1 MRYQNTLLKQFPF
14 APSALSKEQQKK
26 EVKRLSERMEQLQL
40 QVKENRLPVIV
51 LVEGWGTSGKGGRI
65 AKMISQMD
73 PRFFRVVST
82 NAPTAEERA
91 RPFLYRHI
99 KQIPENGQ
107 FLFLDSGWMDQTIR
121 EEQAGQ
127 LEGDALQKRMEQINI
142 FERQLF
148 DNGYLLVKLFLHI
161 SRKEQRQRIE
171 QLQQDPDT
179 AWRVS
184 EHDLWQNDHYEREL
198 ESFSR
203 YLDANNLPF
212 APWHIIDSTH
222 RKQSEIDCL
231 NVLCGAIEGA
241 LEQKRDN
248 NWPPEHPEPAFN
260 PLDQQFP
267 LLPVEKLSDVAL
279 DQQMSRKEYKEQLR
293 RYQQR
298 LSELHNQI
306 YRWKIPVILAYEG
319 WDAAG
324 KGGNIKR
331 IAGALDPRGYEVVP
345 IASPKPYELARHYL
359 WRFWEKLPKA
369 GHIVIFDRTWYGR
382 VMVERLEGFCSERD
396 WKRAYT
402 EINEFE
408 RQLTDAG
415 AVLLKFWIQIDK
427 DTQLQRF
434 EQRRDDP
441 DKRWKL
447 SDEDWR
453 NREKWDEYE
462 QAIDQMLQ
470 RTNTT
475 YAPWHIIESNCKY
488 YARIKTLRL
497 LTEAL
502 EEAIQKAKQTRKEK

>member
-1 MRYQNTLLKQFPF
+1 MLYQKNALQHFSF
-14 APSALSKEQQKK
+14 AESPLSKEEKK
-26 EVKRLSERMEQLQL
+26 EELRRLSQRMEALQL
-40 QVKENRLPVIV
+40 SVKQNDLPVIV
-51 LVEGWGTSGKGGRI
+51 LVEGWGTSGKGSRI
-65 AKMISQMD
+65 AAMIRQMD
-73 PRFFRVVST
+73 PRFFQVVST
-82 NAPTAEERA
+82 EAPTAEEKA
-91 RPFLYRHI
+91 RPFLYRHM
-99 KQIPENGQ
+99 KKIPENGK
-107 FLFLDSGWMDQTIR
+107 FLFLDSGWMDQTVR
-121 EEQAGQ
+121 ERQSGQ
-127 LEGDALQKRMEQINI
+127 LDDQDYQRRLEEIRV

-161 SRKEQRQRIE
+161 GKKEQHQRI
-171 QLQQDPDT
+171 QSLLHDPDT

-184 EHDLWQNDHYEREL
+184 EHDRWQNEHYEQSL
-198 ESFSR
+198 EDFEQ
-203 YLDANNLPF
+203 YLDATSLPF
-212 APWHIIDSTH
+212 APWHLIDSTH

-231 NVLCGAIEGA
+231 HALCAAIEGA
-241 LEQKRDN
+241 LEQKTDHC
-248 NWPPEHPEPAFN
+248 WPPLHRDPAFN

-267 LLPVEKLSDVAL
+267 LQPIEQLFQVKL
-279 DQQMSRKEYKEQLR
+279 DQQMSRKEYKQQLKH
-293 RYQQR
+293 YQER
-298 LSELHNQI
+298 LADLHNQI
-306 YRWKIPVILAYEG
+306 YRWKIPVVLAYEG

-359 WRFWEKLPKA
+359 WRFWEKVPKA

-382 VMVERLEGFCSERD
+382 VMVERLEGFCTERD
-396 WKRAYT
+396 WQRAYT

-408 RQLTDAG
+408 RQLTDWG

-434 EQRRDDP
+434 EERRDNP
-441 DKRWKL
+441 EKRWKL

-470 RTNTT
+470 RTNTS

-502 EEAIQKAKQTRKEK
+502 EEAVRLRRNAR

>member
-1 MRYQNTLLKQFPF
+1 MLYQKNALQHFSF
-14 APSALSKEQQKK
+14 AESPLSKEEKK
-26 EVKRLSERMEQLQL
+26 EELRRLSQRMEALQL
-40 QVKENRLPVIV
+40 SVKQNDLPVIV
-51 LVEGWGTSGKGGRI
+51 LVEGWGTSGKGSRI
-65 AKMISQMD
+65 AAMIRQMD
-73 PRFFRVVST
+73 PRFFQVVST
-82 NAPTAEERA
+82 EAPTAEEKA
-91 RPFLYRHI
+91 RPFLYRHM
-99 KQIPENGQ
+99 KKIPENGK
-107 FLFLDSGWMDQTIR
+107 FLFLDSGWMDQTVR
-121 EEQAGQ
+121 ERQSGQ
-127 LEGDALQKRMEQINI
+127 LDDQDYQRRLEEIRV

-161 SRKEQRQRIE
+161 GKKEQHQRI
-171 QLQQDPDT
+171 QSLLHDPDT

-184 EHDLWQNDHYEREL
+184 EHDRWQNEHYEQSL
-198 ESFSR
+198 EDFEQ
-203 YLDANNLPF
+203 YLDATSLPF
-212 APWHIIDSTH
+212 APWHLIDSTH

-231 NVLCGAIEGA
+231 HALCAAIEEA
-241 LEQKRDN
+241 PEQTADHC
-248 NWPPEHPEPAFN
+248 WPPLHRDPAFD

-267 LLPVEKLSDVAL
+267 LQPIEQLFQVKL
-279 DQQMSRKEYKEQLR
+279 DQQMSRKEYKQQLKH
-293 RYQQR
+293 YQER
-298 LSELHNQI
+298 LADLHNQI
-306 YRWKIPVILAYEG
+306 YRWKIPVVLAYEG

-359 WRFWEKLPKA
+359 WRFWEKVPKA

-382 VMVERLEGFCSERD
+382 VMVERLEGFCTERD
-396 WKRAYT
+396 WQRAYT

-408 RQLTDAG
+408 RQLTDWG

-434 EQRRDDP
+434 EERRDNP
-441 DKRWKL
+441 EKRWKL

-470 RTNTT
+470 RTNTS
-475 YAPWHIIESNCKY
+475 YAPWHIVESNCKY

-502 EEAIQKAKQTRKEK
+502 EEAVRLRRSAN

>member
-1 MRYQNTLLKQFPF
+1 MLYQKNALQHFSF
-14 APSALSKEQQKK
+14 AESPLSKEEKK
-26 EVKRLSERMEQLQL
+26 EELRRLSQRMEALQL
-40 QVKENRLPVIV
+40 SVKQNDLPVIV
-51 LVEGWGTSGKGGRI
+51 LVEGWGTSGKGSRI
-65 AKMISQMD
+65 AAMIRQMD
-73 PRFFRVVST
+73 PRFFQVVST
-82 NAPTAEERA
+82 EAPTAEEKA
-91 RPFLYRHI
+91 RPFLYRHM
-99 KQIPENGQ
+99 KKIPENGK
-107 FLFLDSGWMDQTIR
+107 FLFLDSGWMDQTVR
-121 EEQAGQ
+121 ERQSGQ
-127 LEGDALQKRMEQINI
+127 LDDQDYQRRLEEIRV

-161 SRKEQRQRIE
+161 GKKEQHQRI
-171 QLQQDPDT
+171 QSLLHDPDT

-184 EHDLWQNDHYEREL
+184 EHDRWQNEHYETSLQDFEDYL
-198 ESFSR
+198 EATS
-203 YLDANNLPF
+203 LPF
-212 APWHIIDSTH
+212 APWHLVDSTH

-231 NVLCGAIEGA
+231 HALCAAIEEA
-241 LEQKRDN
+241 LEQKADHC
-248 NWPPEHPEPAFN
+248 WPPLHRDPAFN

-267 LLPVEKLSDVAL
+267 LQPIEQLFQVKL
-279 DQQMSRKEYKEQLR
+279 DQQMSRKEYKQQLKH
-293 RYQQR
+293 YQER
-298 LSELHNQI
+298 LADLHNQI
-306 YRWKIPVILAYEG
+306 YRWKIPVVLAYEG

-359 WRFWEKLPKA
+359 WRFWEKVPKA

-382 VMVERLEGFCSERD
+382 VMVERLEGFCTERD
-396 WKRAYT
+396 WQRAYT

-408 RQLTDAG
+408 RQLTDWG

-434 EQRRDDP
+434 EERRDNP
-441 DKRWKL
+441 EKRWKL

-470 RTNTT
+470 RTNTS
-475 YAPWHIIESNCKY
+475 YAPWHIVESNCKY

-502 EEAIQKAKQTRKEK
+502 EEAVRLRRNAN

>member
-1 MRYQNTLLKQFPF
+1 MLYQKNALQHFSF
-14 APSALSKEQQKK
+14 AESPLSKEEKK
-26 EVKRLSERMEQLQL
+26 EELRRLSQRMEALQL
-40 QVKENRLPVIV
+40 SVKQNDLPVIV
-51 LVEGWGTSGKGGRI
+51 LVEGWGTSGKGSRI
-65 AKMISQMD
+65 AAMIRQMD
-73 PRFFRVVST
+73 PRFFQVVST
-82 NAPTAEERA
+82 EAPTAEEKA
-91 RPFLYRHI
+91 RPFLYRHM
-99 KQIPENGQ
+99 KKIPENGK
-107 FLFLDSGWMDQTIR
+107 FLFLDSGWMDQTVR
-121 EEQAGQ
+121 ERQSGQ
-127 LEGDALQKRMEQINI
+127 LDDQDYQRRLEEIRV

-161 SRKEQRQRIE
+161 GKKEQHQRI
-171 QLQQDPDT
+171 QSLLHDPDT

-184 EHDLWQNDHYEREL
+184 EHDRWQNEHYEQSL
-198 ESFSR
+198 EDFEQ
-203 YLDANNLPF
+203 YLDATSLPF
-212 APWHIIDSTH
+212 APWHLIDSTH

-231 NVLCGAIEGA
+231 HALCAAIEEA
-241 LEQKRDN
+241 LEQKADHCCPPLHRD
-248 NWPPEHPEPAFN
+248 PAFN

-267 LLPVEKLSDVAL
+267 LQPIEQLFQVKL
-279 DQQMSRKEYKEQLR
+279 DQQMSRKEYKQQLKH
-293 RYQQR
+293 YQER
-298 LSELHNQI
+298 LADLHNQI
-306 YRWKIPVILAYEG
+306 YRWKIPVVLAYEG

-359 WRFWEKLPKA
+359 WRFWEKVPKA

-382 VMVERLEGFCSERD
+382 VMVERLEGFCTERD
-396 WKRAYT
+396 WQRAYT

-408 RQLTDAG
+408 RQLTDWG

-434 EQRRDDP
+434 EERRDNP
-441 DKRWKL
+441 EKRWKL

-470 RTNTT
+470 RTNTS
-475 YAPWHIIESNCKY
+475 YAPWHIVESNCKY

-502 EEAIQKAKQTRKEK
+502 EEAVRLRRSAN